1 MLSFFSLLGIKNIN
15 KRIHLA
21 RKYLG
26 KGLMRVRLLEVFAS
40 ICSRIL
46 YRGRKK
52 KEKMGSMMKKKESR
66 KERKRGVRRRKNMS
80 QKVVIRTI
88 QDHLQN
94 SNNHKANNN
103 NQNNK
108 KTNKPP
114 EKQYNQNEFP
124 NNQYQLSRN
133 KPSLH

>member
-15 KRIHLA
+15 KPIHLA

-66 KERKRGVRRRKNMS
+66 KERKRGVRRKNMS

-108 KTNKPP
+108 KTNKTP